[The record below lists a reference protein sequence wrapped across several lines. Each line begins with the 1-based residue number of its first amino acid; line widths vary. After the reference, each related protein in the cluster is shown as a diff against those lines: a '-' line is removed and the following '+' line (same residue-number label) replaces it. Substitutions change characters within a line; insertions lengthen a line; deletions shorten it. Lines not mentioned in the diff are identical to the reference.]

1 MRFPIRVRG
10 APSRGKSGA
19 RAESRAESL
28 DARVLAALGGS
39 ELSKAEVAER
49 LHLRTVSGQLNRTI
63 WSLVRRGLLPLGLPQ
78 IGFGK
83 SLLDPEHLHAHHS
96 SARVE
101 VEVVHNAQEAARRR
115 LEAISSFAVLPI
127 EPGVE
132 ELAGRYYE
140 AISLPGRDRADSLHL
155 ALAAWHGVDFLV
167 SWNCT
172 HIASGRVR
180 RILESVN
187 RELRIRMPDICTPY
201 ELMED
206 EDDS

>member
-1 MRFPIRVRG
+1 MTAAGSQEVLPTVYLETTIVSYLTAR
-10 APSRGKSGA
+10 PSRDLVVAAQQEVTRTWWAGA
-19 RAESRAESL
+19 LPRFRPFISPV
-28 DARVLAALGGS
+28 VLEEASAG
-39 ELSKAEVAER
+39 
-49 LHLRTVSGQLNRTI
+49 
-63 WSLVRRGLLPLGLPQ
+63 
-78 IGFGK
+78 
-83 SLLDPEHLHAHHS
+83 DP
-96 SARVE
+96 
-101 VEVVHNAQEAARRR
+101 EAARRR

-140 AISLPGRDRADSLHL
+140 AISLPGRARADSLHL

-187 RELRIRMPDICTPY
+187 RELRIRMPEICTPH